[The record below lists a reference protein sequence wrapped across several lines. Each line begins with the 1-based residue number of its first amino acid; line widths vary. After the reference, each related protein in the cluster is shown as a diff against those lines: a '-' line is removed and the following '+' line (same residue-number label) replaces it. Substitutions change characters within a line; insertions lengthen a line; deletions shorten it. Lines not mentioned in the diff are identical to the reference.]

1 MIGAVACPL
10 NFVGGWSL
18 VLAGFVSGAA
28 IGLGFH
34 RDDFLGGYT
43 SLRRRMVRLGHIA
56 FVALGVLNVLFAI
69 SPSSATN
76 VPTHHTIASIC
87 FLAGGVAM
95 PVVCFLT
102 AWRERFR
109 HLFFIP
115 VSALIAAVVFTLLG
129 ALS

>member
-1 MIGAVACPL
+1 MLAAVANPL
-10 NFVGGWSL
+10 NYLAGWSL
-18 VLAGFVSGAA
+18 VLAGFLSGAA

-56 FVALGVLNVLFAI
+56 FVALGIINVVFAL
-69 SPSSATN
+69 SPAPADQT
-76 VPTHHTIASIC
+76 TAAIASIC
-87 FLAGGVAM
+87 FLTGGVAM
-95 PVVCFLT
+95 PIVCFLT

-115 VSALIAAVVFTLLG
+115 VTALVAAVVFTLVG

>member
-76 VPTHHTIASIC
+76 VPTHHTSIC

-109 HLFFIP
+109 HLFFMP